1 MPYTVKKG
9 QGCPESRPY
18 AVVKTGDGK
27 VIACHATPEAA
38 GKQIGAINHSE
49 KNKEDK
55 QETAEE
61 WSERMRAI
69 LSTHD
74 VCFGLSL
81 VRLGDVELIAEVAE
95 RTPQWRMGLKYRP
108 TMRYDAMLFKFDTP
122 QQAQFT
128 MTDVNFD
135 LDVFWFDADKNLIG
149 KTFATAGAPFV
160 ETPPNYVYALEVPA
174 AQIDVPENVQLSFT

>member
-9 QGCPESRPY
+9 EGCPTDKPY
-18 AVVKTGDGK
+18 AVVSDRSGRVLG
-27 VIACHATPEAA
+27 CHGT
-38 GKQIGAINHSE
+38 SE
-49 KNKEDK
+49 KAARQVAHIMESEREKK
-55 QETAEE
+55 QENAHE

-95 RTPQWRMGLKYRP
+95 RTPQWKMGLKHRP
-108 TMRYDAMLFKFDTP
+108 KMRYDAMLFKFNTP

-149 KTFATAGAPFV
+149 KTAATAGAPFV

>member
-18 AVVKTGDGK
+18 AVVKTGDGE
-27 VIACHATPEAA
+27 VVACHATPEAA

-49 KNKEDK
+49 NKDK
-55 QETAEE
+55 EETAKE

-74 VCFGLSL
+74 VCFGLAL
-81 VRLGDVELIAEVAE
+81 VRVGPAEMIVEVAE
-95 RTPQWRMGLKYRP
+95 RKEQWNMGLKHRP
-108 TMRYDAMLFKFDTP
+108 TMRHDAMLFKFENHQRAD
-122 QQAQFT
+122 FT

-135 LDVFWFDADKNLIG
+135 LDVFWYDSNRKLIT
-149 KTFATAGAPFV
+149 KSFAAAGTPRVEAPDG
-160 ETPPNYVYALEVPA
+160 YVYALEVPA
-174 AQIDVPENVQLSFT
+174 GTLTEEESGSFEIVA

>member
-1 MPYTVKKG
+1 M
-9 QGCPESRPY
+9 
-18 AVVKTGDGK
+18 KTATGE
-27 VIACHATPEAA
+27 VLACHATPEAA

-49 KNKEDK
+49 KEKKE
-55 QETAEE
+55 ETAQE

-95 RTPQWRMGLKYRP
+95 RTAQWKMGLKYRP
-108 TMRYDAMLFKFDTP
+108 KMRYDAMLFKFDAP

-149 KTFATAGAPFV
+149 KSTAAAGAPFV
-160 ETPPNYVYALEVPA
+160 ETPPDYVYALEVPA
-174 AQIDVPENVQLSFT
+174 AQIDVPESVQLSFT